1 MQFTLTNI
9 IIGIACIVVAN
20 LLLVLLRT
28 VVGMPWGDGLESML
42 ATGVGVLAWFFIV
55 AAQEGVGHAR

>member
-1 MQFTLTNI
+1 MQITLTNI

-20 LLLVLLRT
+20 LLLVSLRM
-28 VVGMPWGDGLESML
+28 VVDMPWGDGLESTL

-55 AAQEGVGHAR
+55 ARLKKA